1 MPRLNPILFAIYVVV
16 AIALTVGAV
25 LSPVV
30 RAVTPAPV
38 RDALLPVP
46 QPMVVSLLYST
57 EKDGWLKDAI
67 AGFEAT
73 RPTLNGHPIE
83 ISLKPMGS
91 REIYL
96 AVLDGTAKPD
106 LISPASSLQISILQD
121 LATRKAGVSPVNSA
135 NCRSVL
141 KTPLVLVAW
150 KERAEALWGASPGR
164 DVWNRLHDILLDPKG
179 WENYGKDWGYVKFG
193 QTDPFKSN
201 SGLMSIL
208 LMTYSYFNKTTG
220 LTVNDVL
227 NNADYQKWFQEIQ
240 GTVGQFGESTGT
252 YMKDMVAYGPS
263 MYDII
268 AVYEASVIEQAANAV
283 GRYGELHVYY
293 PPATV
298 MSDHPFCVLNSEWVT
313 PEKSQAA
320 RLFVDYLTGHAA
332 QDLALKKYGFRPVD
346 PTIDLQQADSPFQ
359 RYAANGLQADLS
371 QLALVEVPRGE
382 VLDTLLN
389 LWSRVTQ
396 R

>member
-1 MPRLNPILFAIYVVV
+1 MPRLNPILFVVYAVV

-46 QPMVVSLLYST
+46 QPIVVSLLYST
-57 EKDGWLKDAI
+57 EKDGWLKEAI
-67 AGFEAT
+67 TGFEAT
-73 RPTLNGHPIE
+73 HPTLDGHPIQ
-83 ISLKPMGS
+83 ISLTPMGS

-121 LATRKAGVSPVNSA
+121 LAARKTGTSPVNSSE
-135 NCRSVL
+135 CRSVL

-150 KERAEALWGASPGR
+150 KERADVLWGASPGR

-252 YMKDMVAYGPS
+252 YMKDMVA
-263 MYDII
+263 
-268 AVYEASVIEQAANAV
+268 
-283 GRYGELHVYY
+283 
-293 PPATV
+293 
-298 MSDHPFCVLNSEWVT
+298 
-313 PEKSQAA
+313 
-320 RLFVDYLTGHAA
+320 
-332 QDLALKKYGFRPVD
+332 
-346 PTIDLQQADSPFQ
+346 
-359 RYAANGLQADLS
+359 
-371 QLALVEVPRGE
+371 
-382 VLDTLLN
+382 
-389 LWSRVTQ
+389 
-396 R
+396 